1 MSKSNQE
8 LENLIRIATA
18 ENLSLNELMV
28 ELENFKINS
37 NEEYDELESSINKLK
52 LEINK
57 IIKKYDGNRKA

>member
-18 ENLSLNELMV
+18 ENLSLNDLMV
-28 ELENFKINS
+28 ELENFKTSS

-52 LEINK
+52 LEINN
-57 IIKKYDGNRKA
+57 IIKKYDGNRKT